1 MSGDGGRNSR
11 PSGGADDDAPRAD
24 VVRAIDLAL
33 GGHWDEAHD
42 IVQRHE
48 GHPTAAWVHAVLHK
62 IEGDLANSR
71 HWYRLAGRPA
81 DVDAEPQEELQ
92 AIRETIGGESA
103 SD

>member
-1 MSGDGGRNSR
+1 MSGDTVR
-11 PSGGADDDAPRAD
+11 DD

-33 GGHWDEAHD
+33 AGQWDEAHD
-42 IVQRHE
+42 LVQRHD
-48 GHPTAAWVHAVLHK
+48 GHATAAWVHAVLHK

-81 DVDAEPQEELQ
+81 DVDAEPQGELR
-92 AIRETIGGESA
+92 AIKETIGGESA

>member
-11 PSGGADDDAPRAD
+11 PFGGADDDAPRAD

-33 GGHWDEAHD
+33 AGKWGGAHD

-48 GHPTAAWVHAVLHK
+48 GDEIAAWVHAVLHK

-81 DVDAEPQEELQ
+81 DVDADPREELRT
-92 AIRETIGGESA
+92 IRAGMTGA
-103 SD
+103 SER